1 MSAPKPADSSNP
13 TAAGTL
19 SGGFYVVLVS
29 LFAVCALAS
38 AMGWVYDIPLLC
50 GLVLSAGF
58 VWTAHRRAALV
69 TAVILLPIGL
79 FCSSYDVRGCSAWW
93 RGQIF
98 VAKATGEL
106 PYVDWSSVISAA
118 SSGCYSI
125 ASAHPAVAEKMSQ
138 LGERVINGQSLE
150 LYQTELGKFWIAAPG
165 YSLLSFLTWEMA
177 IQRTYEHGPVRIEAG
192 DIVVDCGAH
201 VGVFTKYALSRG
213 ASRVI
218 AIEPEPT
225 NIACLK
231 ENLAEEIASGRVTLL
246 QRGVWDVKDELAFE
260 VSTNSAG
267 HHVVGGDAKEG
278 DLGIIRIPVS
288 PLDELVRELA
298 LERVDFIKMDIEGS
312 EARALRGAEATLRK
326 FRPRLAICSYHGE
339 QDPRDLPEIV
349 RSMGGSY
356 QVSGREVET
365 QFYRVRPKVLYFHAE
380 GSPKKTAP
388 APPRDGAS

>member
-1 MSAPKPADSSNP
+1 MD
-13 TAAGTL
+13 
-19 SGGFYVVLVS
+19 
-29 LFAVCALAS
+29 
-38 AMGWVYDIPLLC
+38 WVYDIPLLC
-50 GLVLSAGF
+50 GLILFAGF

-69 TAVILLPIGL
+69 TAVTLLPIGL
-79 FCSSYDVRGCSAWW
+79 FCSSYDIRGCSAWW
-93 RGQIF
+93 RAQIL
-98 VAKATGEL
+98 VAKATGNL
-106 PYVDWSSVISAA
+106 PYVDWSGVVSTA

-125 ASAHPAVAEKMSQ
+125 ASTHPAVAATMSQ
-138 LGERVINGQSLE
+138 LGERSVNGRSLE
-150 LYQTELGKFWIAAPG
+150 LFQTQLGKFWIAAPG
-165 YSLLSFLTWEMA
+165 YPLLSFLTWEMA
-177 IQRTYEHGPVRIEAG
+177 IQRTYEHGPVRIEPG

-246 QRGVWDVKDELAFE
+246 QRGVWDVNDELRFE

-267 HHVVGGDAKEG
+267 HHVAGGDASEG

-288 PLDELVRELA
+288 PLDELVSELS
-298 LERVDFIKMDIEGS
+298 LDRVDFIKMDIEGS
-312 EARALRGAEATLRK
+312 EARALRGAEATLRE

-339 QDPRDLPEIV
+339 HDSRDLPDIV
-349 RSMGGSY
+349 RTMEESY

-365 QFYRVRPKVLYFHAE
+365 QFYRVRPKVLYFHSE

-388 APPRDGAS
+388 AASPHDAS